1 MITWVGKQ
9 HISHHLKEKKT
20 PGLLCLVLKMCYL
33 FGLSK
38 IASIF
43 YQSKQRDVITVRQN
57 VPLEID
63 CTTGHSCWLLVLLVG
78 LKKGFDGF
86 FASSCSEFVFLVW
99 PCFTSC
105 CDICPAAL
113 DKANLD
119 KNPPVCILPLGTGND
134 LARCLRWGGG
144 TDRKQI
150 HNSQQH
156 GLTSLCCINVPH

>member
-1 MITWVGKQ
+1 
-9 HISHHLKEKKT
+9 
-20 PGLLCLVLKMCYL
+20 MCYS

-57 VPLEID
+57 APLEID
-63 CTTGHSCWLLVLLVG
+63 CAAGHSCCSFTSSAA
-78 LKKGFDGF
+78 KKGFCGSG
-86 FASSCSEFVFLVW
+86 ASSRGEFAFLLW
-99 PCFTSC
+99 PCFASCC
-105 CDICPAAL
+105 CDICPAAP

-119 KNPPVCILPLGTGND
+119 RNPPVCILPLGTGND

-150 HNSQQH
+150 HNSDER
-156 GLTSLCCINVPH
+156 GLAAFAVA